1 MHSPMRAILAAD
13 AEDALFAH
21 HGRGIRRIIERANAA
36 RDLRVYREAIP
47 VLEKE
52 FKKQRKKFPL
62 LQVRFGNGS
71 SLLTWRED
79 GKGLSDRYRGERF
92 PRALN
97 RLRVLC
103 DALAF
108 EFPCADLPKQ
118 KKTKTNPQP
127 PETP

>member
-36 RDLRVYREAIP
+36 RDRRVYREALP

-62 LQVRFGNGS
+62 LRVRFGNGS
-71 SLLTWRED
+71 SLITWLE
-79 GKGLSDRYRGERF
+79 GGAGSSDRYNGEKF

-103 DALAF
+103 DALAYD
-108 EFPCADLPKQ
+108 FPCDDLPKQ
-118 KKTKTNPQP
+118 KRPKASPTGD
-127 PETP
+127 TP